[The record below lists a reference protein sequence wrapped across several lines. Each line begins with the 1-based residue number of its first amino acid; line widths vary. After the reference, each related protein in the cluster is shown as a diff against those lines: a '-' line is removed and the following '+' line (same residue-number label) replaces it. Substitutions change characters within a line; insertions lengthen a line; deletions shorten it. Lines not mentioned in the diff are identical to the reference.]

1 MILKG
6 EDNRNIIKIYPII
19 KEYKYLIIIDDKIQ
33 INHYIYSSF
42 SFPLITIISLFYF
55 INFNSIILRQFIQY
69 IEYII

>member
-33 INHYIYSSF
+33 INHYIYSSK
-42 SFPLITIISLFYF
+42 IS
-55 INFNSIILRQFIQY
+55 
-69 IEYII
+69 